1 MAIPAVSLRPVER
14 APATRS
20 APSRG
25 RVRTLQP
32 SDLPALVALYLRVFG
47 PPPSGGAAEA
57 TAYLERLLFAHPWV
71 ADDLP
76 SLVFED
82 AGGEPAGLLG
92 VVPRPVERRGHRLR
106 LAIGHHFMVAP
117 EVRGTLASVQ
127 LMRAFLKGP
136 QDIAILEACTPWRKL
151 WEALGGSVALLP
163 GLKWTH
169 VFAPCRA
176 AVGLVASRWPLARR
190 LLRPAALADRL
201 AARVSPQWRPE
212 PAAPLVA
219 RPLDAVSLSTTGQ
232 AIRRTAARAVLDEA
246 AAAWLL
252 DHLAAKT
259 HRGRLV
265 GATLWHESGEP
276 AGWYLY
282 YLKPLGRS
290 HVVAIDAAADHIEAV
305 FAHMVAHARAHGV
318 GALAGQIDKALLGVA
333 AIAAGLIQ
341 QPVDSWQLVHA
352 LAPDLLN
359 DVHSGHFPLSRLESD
374 WWMTY

>member
-1 MAIPAVSLRPVER
+1 MAIPAVCLRPAER
-14 APATRS
+14 AAAARPAS
-20 APSRG
+20 ARG
-25 RVRTLQP
+25 RVRTLERG
-32 SDLPALVALYLRVFG
+32 DLPALVALYLRVFG
-47 PPPSGGAAEA
+47 PPPSGGVAEA
-57 TAYLERLLFAHPWV
+57 TAYLERLLFAHPWL

-92 VVPRPVERRGHRLR
+92 VVPRPVERRGQRLR

-136 QDIAILEACTPWRKL
+136 QDIAVLEACTPWRKL

-169 VFAPCRA
+169 VFAPCQA
-176 AVGLVASRWPLARR
+176 AVGLAASRWPPARR
-190 LLRPAALADRL
+190 LLRPAAIGDRL
-201 AARVSPQWRPE
+201 AARVFPRWRPE
-212 PAAPLVA
+212 PPGPLVA
-219 RPLDAVSLSTTGQ
+219 RPLDAAALSTAGQ
-232 AIRRTAARAVLDEA
+232 AIRRSAPRVVLDEP

-265 GATLWHESGEP
+265 GTMLSQESGEP

-282 YLKPLGRS
+282 YLKPLGLS
-290 HVVAIDAAADHIEAV
+290 HVVAIDAAADHFEAV
-305 FAHMVAHARAHGV
+305 FAHLVRHARAHGAGV
-318 GALAGQIDKALLGVA
+318 LAGQIDKALLGVA
-333 AIAAGLIQ
+333 GVAAGVIQ

-374 WWMTY
+374 WWMSY

>member
-1 MAIPAVSLRPVER
+1 MAIPAVSLRPAER
-14 APATRS
+14 GAAARRAS
-20 APSRG
+20 ARG
-25 RVRTLQP
+25 RVRTLERG
-32 SDLPALVALYLRVFG
+32 DLPALVSLYLRVFG
-47 PPPSGGAAEA
+47 PPPSGGAAVA
-57 TAYLERLLFAHPWV
+57 TAYLERLLFAHPWP

-82 AGGEPAGLLG
+82 ADGEPAGLLG
-92 VVPRPVERRGHRLR
+92 VVPRPVERRGQRLR

-117 EVRGTLASVQ
+117 EARGTLASVQ

-136 QDIAILEACTPWRKL
+136 QDIAVLEACTPWRKL

-163 GLKWTH
+163 GLKWTC

-176 AVGLVASRWPLARR
+176 AVGLVASRWPPARR
-190 LLRPAALADRL
+190 LLGPAAIGDRL
-201 AARVSPQWRPE
+201 AARVFPRWRPE
-212 PAAPLVA
+212 PAGPLVA
-219 RPLDAVSLSTTGQ
+219 HPLDAAALSRARQ
-232 AIRRTAARAVLDEA
+232 AIRRSGPRVVLSEA
-246 AAAWLL
+246 AATWVL

-265 GATLWHESGEP
+265 GTMLCQESGEP

-282 YLKPLGRS
+282 YLKPLGLS
-290 HVVAIDAAADHIEAV
+290 HVVAIEAAADHLETV
-305 FAHMVAHARAHGV
+305 FAHMVSHARAHGV

-333 AIAAGLIQ
+333 GIAAGLIQ